1 MEGQFIFDIAS
12 TVGDNALCFCFVAS
26 RMSLRDHLNPVS
38 VQRACCLETS
48 LQFLK
53 LNKQA
58 ERSPLQHTFM
68 LHGFAFFVSVRV
80 YLQFIFHKKELGV

>member
-1 MEGQFIFDIAS
+1 
-12 TVGDNALCFCFVAS
+12 
-26 RMSLRDHLNPVS
+26 MSLRDQLNPVS

-58 ERSPLQHTFM
+58 ERSAYSILSWCMGSLFC
-68 LHGFAFFVSVRV
+68 
-80 YLQFIFHKKELGV
+80 